1 MGIVSQQSFKI
12 TMDKK
17 EAKKFMTL
25 LHSLTPVK
33 LHTVCLLL
41 ILFMFLYK

>member
-25 LHSLTPVK
+25 LHSDTCEAS
-33 LHTVCLLL
+33 HSLLASNIIYVPL
-41 ILFMFLYK
+41 